1 MIKRHRKQP
10 EKKIFYRTNER
21 IFASTLRVLDIE
33 GKQIGVL
40 SKFEAMRKAK
50 EMGLDLVEVAPNAK
64 PPVARIIN
72 FNKFLYQQEK
82 KKKEEKKKTKAS
94 EIKEIRLSPFI
105 DDHDLGVM
113 VKRARDFLGGNNK
126 VRIVLKFMGRQ
137 IVHPEFG
144 RETMDRV
151 LTMLSDIS
159 KVEREPKFEGK
170 QLIAIITPEKKIKQK
185 GNTNEQEKSQEISQ
199 QKI

>member
-10 EKKIFYRTNER
+10 EKRIFYRTNER
-21 IFASTLRVLDIE
+21 IFASTLRVLDTE

-40 SKFEAMRKAK
+40 SKFEALVKAR

-82 KKKEEKKKTKAS
+82 KKKEEKKKAKTS

-144 RETMDRV
+144 RQTLDRV
-151 LTMLSDIS
+151 LNMLSDIS
-159 KVEREPKFEGK
+159 KIEREPKFEGK
-170 QLIAIITPEKKIKQK
+170 QLIAIITPEKKSKQK
-185 GNTNEQEKSQEISQ
+185 GNTNEQEKNQEIS
-199 QKI
+199 